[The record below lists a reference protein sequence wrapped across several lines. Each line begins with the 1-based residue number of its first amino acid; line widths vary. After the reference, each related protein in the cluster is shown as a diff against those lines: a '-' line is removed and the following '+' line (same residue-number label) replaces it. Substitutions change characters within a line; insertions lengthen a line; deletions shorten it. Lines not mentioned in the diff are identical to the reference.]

1 MVANITAEG
10 LPKIQEHWQRTPK
23 ASFVCLSSLIKAED
37 LQGTSAGLLSK
48 QCLLPFERP
57 QGIQDAAR
65 AQQM

>member
-10 LPKIQEHWQRTPK
+10 LPKIQAHWQRTPK

-37 LQGTSAGLLSK
+37 LQGTSTGLFK

-57 QGIQDAAR
+57 QGIQDAA
-65 AQQM
+65 